1 MQYIYFSIRTALL
14 LLLGYV
20 FACLSMYMFSRAS
33 FRPNTITNARIFKN
47 SGMVFG
53 RVSHSMVPDDGVCVA
68 KHAFVRYF
76 HRNQINIRE

>member
-1 MQYIYFSIRTALL
+1 
-14 LLLGYV
+14 
-20 FACLSMYMFSRAS
+20 MFIHVCVLSRAS
-33 FRPNTITNARIFKN
+33 FHPNTITNARISKN

-53 RVSHSMVPDDGVCVA
+53 RVSHSMVPDGSVCVA